1 MKSRM
6 CAIFLLAAGSAAAQI
21 ESDHCSHSA
30 DKLSV
35 SAQEFPA
42 QARPSSDFGQNY
54 VAPASALVSAAS
66 LEVPAS
72 AQKEF
77 EKANDLLTRRQKLN
91 EALRRLKKVVAIDP
105 SFAPAYNNLAVAYA
119 RRGDTI
125 REREALQEA
134 IRLNDH
140 FALAYANV
148 GRMNLAANDFP
159 DAAVALR
166 KALDLDPGEPASLI
180 LMSYAEL
187 MQGNFDGAIAETQKA
202 HALTQPHA
210 PAHRVA
216 ARAFERENQIAFAIV
231 ELQVFLAEEP
241 FGPTVESACKELATL
256 RALSH

>member
-1 MKSRM
+1 M
-6 CAIFLLAAGSAAAQI
+6 CAIVLLAAGSATAQI
-21 ESDHCSHSA
+21 ERDHCSHLAVKMPAASH
-30 DKLSV
+30 D
-35 SAQEFPA
+35 FMA
-42 QARPSSDFGQNY
+42 QARFFADSGQSY
-54 VAPASALVSAAS
+54 ATPALVSAAY

-77 EKANDLLTRRQKLN
+77 DKANDLLRRRQNLN
-91 EALRRLKKVVAIDP
+91 EALRRLKKAVTIDP

-119 RRGDTI
+119 RGGDTV

-159 DAAVALR
+159 DAEAALQ
-166 KALDLDPGEPASLI
+166 KALTLDPGEPASLI

-187 MQGNFDGAIAETQKA
+187 MQGHFDGAIAQTQIA
-202 HALTQPHA
+202 HALAKPHA

-231 ELQVFLAEEP
+231 ELQVFLEEEP
-241 FGPTVESACKELATL
+241 FGPRAESACMELATL
-256 RALSH
+256 RALPH